1 MGRHTIIN
9 PKTNRAV
16 YKTGRLGKEIQK
28 KMKKQAS
35 TTTTSAKKKVA
46 ASAKK
51 ASTVAKKKKTMT
63 CRNGVCVPKPCYA
76 KRNSTKRPS
85 PAIKSSASGGAR
97 LSARHCFDH
106 GGIPY
111 RSMTFYNGR
120 YHLLALRPN
129 SGSPFWKL
137 V

>member
-16 YKTGRLGKEIQK
+16 TGRLGKEIQK
-28 KMKKQAS
+28 KMKKKAS

-51 ASTVAKKKKTMT
+51 ASTVAKKTMT

-97 LSARHCFDH
+97 LSARDCFDH